1 MDSLE
6 WSRTFDIFSLS
17 RLSLHSS
24 GIPLELV
31 KTLSDEDM
39 QVIAERIA
47 ELIVME
53 PIEKIAEFVAR
64 LYLAEKGS
72 SSGKQEPMCQD
83 SET

>member
-6 WSRTFDIFSLS
+6 WSRKFDIFSIS

-31 KTLSDEDM
+31 KTLTDEDM
-39 QVIAERIA
+39 HTIAERIA
-47 ELIVME
+47 DLIVIE

-64 LYLAEKGS
+64 LYLAEKGTN
-72 SSGKQEPMCQD
+72 SGNQEPMRQD
-83 SET
+83 GET